1 MQLHEEKKARFE
13 IRELEARIAPGAALA
28 GLTNALESADT
39 GVAAVDAARGAGAAQ
54 AIIDNILASNPE
66 SGAC

>member
-1 MQLHEEKKARFE
+1 MEPRMEERNRFR
-13 IRELEARIAPGAALA
+13 IDPLEARIAPGAALA
-28 GLTNALESADT
+28 GLTNALDSAAQ